1 MNGSFR
7 ERGKPSNS
15 LEIPEDSA
23 AQTAHLMGRES
34 FTLDDEPARTGGKG
48 GEVSK
53 GFFELPRQDRR
64 NFLLLV
70 LLYFLQGIPMG
81 LAGGSIPFLL
91 KSHMSYGQIGVYSLA
106 SYPYSLK
113 LLWSPIVDAVW
124 SPRLGRRKSW
134 ILPIQALSGLGM
146 IYLGWGAQKMMED
159 AGENGGAGVWTFT
172 GWWFA
177 LVFMCA
183 TQDIAVDGWAIT
195 LISPSNLSYAS
206 TAQTVGL
213 TAGNFLSY
221 TVFLALSS
229 PDFANRYF
237 RAVPSNVGIFTLD
250 SYLTF
255 WGWAYLA
262 VTAGLAILKRE
273 ERTKEKDSILDVYKV
288 MGGILK
294 LRNIQIF
301 IVIHLIAKIGFQ
313 ANDAVTNLKLL
324 DKGFSKEDLALTVL
338 IDFPFEIGLGYY
350 AGKWSEQYTAI
361 RVWCWAFVG
370 RLIAA
375 VFAQLVVMAFPV
387 GGTTKGYLLV
397 VIVEHV
403 FSTFMSTIMF
413 VAISAFHAKIAD
425 PAIGGTYMT
434 LLATVS
440 NLGGTFPRFFILKFV
455 DAFTVAT
462 CSPPSIPPAKDLLK
476 GDLITQ
482 PFSCVLEAEKHRC
495 LAGGGTC
502 DIQHDG
508 YYYVNVLCVIIG
520 VITFWSFI
528 RPQAMK
534 LQQDDLAAPDSNT
547 TVLKRASDSAVMM
560 SKAVLRWQKHKPPAE
575 MTLDDILPHVEAMFD
590 AFMASS
596 VWLDYCESEVWILRL
611 TPYMDRLRTRV
622 FTKEQDEDL
631 GRVLAHTNDI
641 RRVATQARAWIQLC
655 HGNVEQQRAV
665 VAFAADVLE
674 AGERIDRATRA
685 AVRIKPEQDS
695 AQDRKAKAESAFW
708 WRYTM

>member
-1 MNGSFR
+1 
-7 ERGKPSNS
+7 
-15 LEIPEDSA
+15 
-23 AQTAHLMGRES
+23 
-34 FTLDDEPARTGGKG
+34 
-48 GEVSK
+48 
-53 GFFELPRQDRR
+53 
-64 NFLLLV
+64 
-70 LLYFLQGIPMG
+70 
-81 LAGGSIPFLL
+81 
-91 KSHMSYGQIGVYSLA
+91 
-106 SYPYSLK
+106 
-113 LLWSPIVDAVW
+113 
-124 SPRLGRRKSW
+124 
-134 ILPIQALSGLGM
+134 
-146 IYLGWGAQKMMED
+146 MMED

-375 VFAQLVVMAFPV
+375 VFAQLVVMAFPA
-387 GGTTKGYLLV
+387 GGTTPGYLMV

-462 CSPPSIPPAKDLLK
+462 CTPPSIPPAKDLLK
-476 GDLITQ
+476 GNLITQ

-534 LQQDDLAAPDSNT
+534 LQQLP
-547 TVLKRASDSAVMM
+547 LRAWRISDS
-560 SKAVLRWQKHKPPAE
+560 
-575 MTLDDILPHVEAMFD
+575 
-590 AFMASS
+590 
-596 VWLDYCESEVWILRL
+596 
-611 TPYMDRLRTRV
+611 
-622 FTKEQDEDL
+622 
-631 GRVLAHTNDI
+631 
-641 RRVATQARAWIQLC
+641 
-655 HGNVEQQRAV
+655 
-665 VAFAADVLE
+665 
-674 AGERIDRATRA
+674 
-685 AVRIKPEQDS
+685 
-695 AQDRKAKAESAFW
+695 
-708 WRYTM
+708 